1 MKRLATFLATLLVLA
16 ATLSTPD
23 TMAYCTAEHVQ
34 TAYGK
39 EALSSVTGD
48 AQKQQVDT
56 QRLQEA
62 INEYGAYMEQHVRSQ
77 HPDNP
82 FDESHEFLRGLNIE
96 GAWLTLQKRTPG
108 GASEDVRKDLKRLDG
123 VLMKIATGKIDLMD
137 QEEKDNAP
145 SDRLNPDDL
154 IQQRGTKDGD
164 AFGLH
169 RDLPDWLH
177 S

>member
-1 MKRLATFLATLLVLA
+1 MKRFAIFLAALLVLT

-23 TMAYCTAEHVQ
+23 TMAYCTADDVK

-39 EALSSVTGD
+39 EQLSSVTGD
-48 AQKQQVDT
+48 PQKQQVDT
-56 QRLQEA
+56 DKLQDA
-62 INEYGAYMEQHVRSQ
+62 IDHYGDYMEQHVRAQ

-123 VLMKIATGKIDLMD
+123 VLMKIATGQIDLMD